1 MLIVPKLLAFLIS
14 LSGVGWN
21 RFSVFLFMKNGLSA
35 SQVGTLKTLGF
46 ILKIFAQ
53 PVWGIIADSTSL
65 QSALILSLVL
75 CSLSLEI
82 VRLALAYH
90 WPFILFVIT
99 RCLRAAVNGISPIAD
114 AILVKSAKKHH
125 EGYGKQ
131 KLFASLGWGI
141 GAFMYGWI
149 VDIFGLNSIYYSTYF
164 FSFLCIILVSSME
177 YLNDGQDNNIDTND
191 EDDDD
196 NNNNTM
202 ITNHS
207 NIDNNHH
214 QFNDNEKLTLI
225 INDEKKYDGGKKK
238 KHTQSPLLV
247 LQNTYSLLKQPN
259 VLFFASQFFLF
270 GFVMVLADGILYMQ
284 LEQEFH
290 SSRKFNGLTTLI
302 STLSALPTYWFAE
315 KILNSKGAFFMLRAS
330 QIIALMRFFLTAF
343 ITENTITF
351 LLPLQL
357 CHGITFAMNWSAGVE
372 ILQSIAPPSITA
384 SVSIVI

>member
-1 MLIVPKLLAFLIS
+1 
-14 LSGVGWN
+14 
-21 RFSVFLFMKNGLSA
+21 
-35 SQVGTLKTLGF
+35 
-46 ILKIFAQ
+46 
-53 PVWGIIADSTSL
+53 
-65 QSALILSLVL
+65 
-75 CSLSLEI
+75 
-82 VRLALAYH
+82 
-90 WPFILFVIT
+90 
-99 RCLRAAVNGISPIAD
+99 
-114 AILVKSAKKHH
+114 
-125 EGYGKQ
+125 
-131 KLFASLGWGI
+131 
-141 GAFMYGWI
+141 MYGWI

-191 EDDDD
+191 DDTNDDD
-196 NNNNTM
+196 NNTM